1 MIDRLAGLTED
12 RMAVFPSRVLEVAKG
27 SSAFIVTM
35 FQSSEAD
42 DEQFEMQYRS
52 LQKEFESIRKEL
64 TADTRGAIGTCCV
77 ESVSQRASHGLIER

>member
-35 FQSSEAD
+35 FQASEAD

-52 LQKEFESIRKEL
+52 LQK
-64 TADTRGAIGTCCV
+64 
-77 ESVSQRASHGLIER
+77 